1 MSKSKPGVE
10 PSGAGRR
17 KASSLAGRKTVARA
31 RARRSGG
38 WAWIAVGGMVVAVI
52 AVLIVAKLVRSQH
65 NQPVPPELSNPPA
78 TTAVGRDTLPPW
90 SAPTDAAAAMRA
102 AGLPMLSREG
112 SVEHIHAHLDVRVN
126 GQPVEVPAMIGID
139 RSGRGIS
146 PVHTH
151 DSTGV
156 IHIESPMMRT
166 FTLGEFFTEW
176 DVSLSTDSIGG
187 LRAGDGK
194 TLRAFVNGKPVTGN
208 PAALPLNAHDEIVL
222 IYGAIEPG
230 ESIPAHYDFASGL

>member
-1 MSKSKPGVE
+1 MSKRAPGTG
-10 PSGAGRR
+10 SNGAGRR
-17 KASSLAGRKTVARA
+17 KASSTAAQKAVARA

-38 WAWIAVGGMVVAVI
+38 WVWIVLAGIVVLI
-52 AVLIVAKLVRSQH
+52 AVLIIAKSVHSQE
-65 NQPVPPELSNPPA
+65 NQATQLSNPPA
-78 TTAVGRDTLPPW
+78 TTAIGRETLPPW

-112 SVEHIHAHLDVRVN
+112 TVEHIHAHLDVRVN
-126 GQPVEVPAMIGID
+126 GQPVKVPAMIGID
-139 RSGRGIS
+139 RRGIS

-156 IHIESPMMRT
+156 IHVESPVKQT

-176 DVSLSTDSIGG
+176 DVGLSTDSIGG

-194 TLRAFVNGKPVTGN
+194 TLRAFLNGNPITGN
-208 PAALPLNAHDEIVL
+208 PAALPINAHDEIVL
-222 IYGAIEPG
+222 IYGTAQPG
-230 ESIPAHYDFASGL
+230 ESIPTHYDFAAGL

>member
-1 MSKSKPGVE
+1 MAKGKPGAD
-10 PSGAGRR
+10 SIRASRR
-17 KASSLAGRKTVARA
+17 NASSIAARKVVARA
-31 RARRSGG
+31 RAGRRAG
-38 WAWIAVGGMVVAVI
+38 WVWIVIVVAGIGALI
-52 AVLIVAKLVRSQH
+52 AVLIVAKSIRPH
-65 NQPVPPELSNPPA
+65 DNQAGAPQLSNPPA

-112 SVEHIHAHLDVRVN
+112 TVEHIHAHLDVRVN
-126 GQPVEVPAMIGID
+126 GQSVEVPAMIGID
-139 RSGRGIS
+139 RRGIS

-156 IHIESPMMRT
+156 IHIESPVKQA

-176 DVSLSTDSIGG
+176 EVSLSADSIGG
-187 LRAGDGK
+187 LQADDGK
-194 TLRAFVNGKPVTGN
+194 TLRAFVNGQPATGN
-208 PAALPLNAHDEIVL
+208 PAALPINAHDEIVL
-222 IYGAIEPG
+222 IYGTAQPG

>member
-1 MSKSKPGVE
+1 
-10 PSGAGRR
+10 
-17 KASSLAGRKTVARA
+17 
-31 RARRSGG
+31 
-38 WAWIAVGGMVVAVI
+38 
-52 AVLIVAKLVRSQH
+52 
-65 NQPVPPELSNPPA
+65 
-78 TTAVGRDTLPPW
+78 
-90 SAPTDAAAAMRA
+90 MRA
-102 AGLPMLSREG
+102 AGLPILSREG

-176 DVSLSTDSIGG
+176 DVSLSADSIGG

>member
-1 MSKSKPGVE
+1 
-10 PSGAGRR
+10 R
-17 KASSLAGRKTVARA
+17 
-31 RARRSGG
+31 
-38 WAWIAVGGMVVAVI
+38 
-52 AVLIVAKLVRSQH
+52 
-65 NQPVPPELSNPPA
+65 
-78 TTAVGRDTLPPW
+78 
-90 SAPTDAAAAMRA
+90 
-102 AGLPMLSREG
+102 REG
-112 SVEHIHAHLDVRVN
+112 NVEHIHAHLDVRVD
-126 GQPVEVPAMIGID
+126 GQPVDVPAMIGID

-156 IHIESPMMRT
+156 IHIESPVKRT

-176 DVSLSTDSIGG
+176 DLSLSTDRIGG

-194 TLRAFVNGKPVTGN
+194 TLRTFVNGNLVTGD

-222 IYGAIEPG
+222 IYGASEPG

>member
-1 MSKSKPGVE
+1 M
-10 PSGAGRR
+10 
-17 KASSLAGRKTVARA
+17 LITL
-31 RARRSGG
+31 
-38 WAWIAVGGMVVAVI
+38 
-52 AVLIVAKLVRSQH
+52 LIVAKSIRSQN
-65 NQPVPPELSNPPA
+65 NQPAPPELNNPPA
-78 TTAVGRDTLPPW
+78 TTAIGRDTLPPW

-156 IHIESPMMRT
+156 IHIESPVKRT

-176 DVSLSTDSIGG
+176 DVGLSADSVGG

-208 PAALPLNAHDEIVL
+208 PAALPIHAHDEIVL
-222 IYGAIEPG
+222 IYGASEPG
-230 ESIPAHYDFASGL
+230 ESIPGHYDFASGL

>member
-1 MSKSKPGVE
+1 V
-10 PSGAGRR
+10 
-17 KASSLAGRKTVARA
+17 
-31 RARRSGG
+31 
-38 WAWIAVGGMVVAVI
+38 WIVVAGIVALI
-52 AVLIVAKLVRSQH
+52 AVLIVTKSVRSQH
-65 NQPVPPELSNPPA
+65 DQAVPPQLSNPPA
-78 TTAVGRDTLPPW
+78 TTAVGRETLPPW

-112 SVEHIHAHLDVRVN
+112 TVEHIHAHLDVRVD

-139 RSGRGIS
+139 RRGIS

-156 IHIESPMMRT
+156 IHIESPVKQT

-176 DVSLSTDSIGG
+176 DVGLSTDSIGG

-194 TLRAFVNGKPVTGN
+194 TLRGFLNGNPITGN
-208 PAALPLNAHDEIVL
+208 PAALPMNAHDEIVL
-222 IYGAIEPG
+222 IYGTAQPG
-230 ESIPAHYDFASGL
+230 ESIPTHYDFAAGL

>member
-1 MSKSKPGVE
+1 MWIVVVGI
-10 PSGAGRR
+10 
-17 KASSLAGRKTVARA
+17 VAL
-31 RARRSGG
+31 
-38 WAWIAVGGMVVAVI
+38 IAI
-52 AVLIVAKLVRSQH
+52 LIVAKSVRSQ
-65 NQPVPPELSNPPA
+65 NNLAVPSQLSNPPV

-112 SVEHIHAHLDVRVN
+112 TVEHIHAHLDVRIN
-126 GQPVEVPAMIGID
+126 TQSVEVPAMIGID
-139 RSGRGIS
+139 RRGIS

-151 DSTGV
+151 DSSGV
-156 IHIESPMMRT
+156 IHIESPVKRA

-176 DVSLSTDSIGG
+176 DVGLSADSIGG

-194 TLRAFVNGKPVTGN
+194 TLRAFINGNPVTGN

-222 IYGAIEPG
+222 IYGTAQPG
-230 ESIPAHYDFASGL
+230 ESIPAHYDFAADL